1 MLRQD
6 IQAAFHWVLCYE
18 LRMLARPAHHKT
30 IDERLCPREGREA
43 ETLNFALGR
52 GRQGVQPKTLAQF
65 CRLRSKQSWL
75 PFDHGL
81 IRRAVHKRCSV

>member
-6 IQAAFHWVLCYE
+6 IQAAFRWVLCYE
-18 LRMLARPAHHKT
+18 LRKLARPAHHKT
-30 IDERLCPREGREA
+30 IDERLCPREGRGA
-43 ETLNFALGR
+43 EILNFALGR
-52 GRQGVQPKTLAQF
+52 GRQGVIPKILAQF

-81 IRRAVHKRCSV
+81 IRRAVHKRFSV